1 MALRPNAAC
10 KTLGEAIMSRWT
22 FSRKLGAAVAVLSL
36 TAAAV
41 IVSANSDTGEFQ
53 QQVDEPHATFK
64 APADTRSFADV
75 VEQVSPAVV
84 SIKVTKDAQ
93 AMPTNS
99 FQSFNGQGTM
109 PFDDFFQHFFGVP
122 GMPEHSL
129 PMQALGSGFLI
140 DKGGYV
146 VTNNHVVDGADK
158 IVVVAQD
165 GDEYAATL
173 VGTDS
178 KTDIALLRIDDHGKL
193 PALKFGDSDKARVG
207 DWVLAI
213 GNPFGLGGTA
223 TAGIISARGRDIQS
237 GPYDDFLQIDA
248 PINKG
253 NSGGP
258 VFNADGDVIGMNTAI
273 YSPNGGSVGIGFAI
287 PSKEIVEVV
296 DSLKANG
303 SVRRGWLGVQ
313 IQDVNDEMAS
323 NFSLDKAKGALV
335 GDVVADSPADK
346 AGLKVGD
353 VILGFD
359 GKEVKDSHALSRIVA
374 DTDPKDRVPVTVW
387 RDGKEKTLH
396 VTIGEASQEQANA
409 TEAPGSPAAA
419 EHDLGLRV
427 ANLTDEDRAELGLP
441 HDYPGVVIMGV
452 APNSSAAEQGLRRGD
467 VVSRVDGTAVSNVG
481 DVKRALENAKDH
493 GDDHVAL
500 LVRRGDVQQ
509 FVSLSFS

>member
-1 MALRPNAAC
+1 
-10 KTLGEAIMSRWT
+10 MSRWT

-41 IVSANSDTGEFQ
+41 IVSADSETGELRKS
-53 QQVDEPHATFK
+53 VDEPHAVFQ

-75 VEQVSPAVV
+75 VAQVSPAVV
-84 SIKVTKDAQ
+84 SIKVTKTMQ
-93 AMPTNS
+93 AMPTNEFHS
-99 FQSFNGQGTM
+99 FGGDQGSI
-109 PFDDFFQHFFGVP
+109 PFDQFFQHFFGVP
-122 GMPEHSL
+122 GMPQRSL
-129 PMQALGSGFLI
+129 PMEGQGSGFLI

-146 VTNNHVVDGADK
+146 VTNNHVIDGADK

-165 GDEYAATL
+165 GDEYDATL
-173 VGTDS
+173 VGTDP
-178 KTDIALLRIDDHGKL
+178 KTDIALLKIQDHDQL
-193 PALKFGDSDKARVG
+193 PALRFGDSDKARVG

-273 YSPNGGSVGIGFAI
+273 YSPNGGNVGIGFAI

-296 DSLKANG
+296 DSLKATG

-313 IQDVNDEMAS
+313 VQDLNDKMAS
-323 NFSLDKAKGALV
+323 SFSLDKPNGALV
-335 GDVVADSPADK
+335 GDVVSDSPAAK
-346 AGLKVGD
+346 GGLEVGD
-353 VILGFD
+353 VILEFN
-359 GKEVKDSHALSRIVA
+359 GKDVKDSHALSRIVA
-374 DTDPKDRVPVTVW
+374 DTEPKDRVPVEVW
-387 RDGKEKTLH
+387 RDGKAKTLH
-396 VTIGEASQEQANA
+396 VTIGEASEQQANA
-409 TEAPGSPAAA
+409 TDTSGSAATA
-419 EHDLGLRV
+419 EHDLGMRV
-427 ANLTDEDRAELGLP
+427 ADLTDEDRSELGLP
-441 HDYPGVVIMGV
+441 DDYPGVVIMGV
-452 APNSSAAEQGLRRGD
+452 APDSSAAEEGLRRGD
-467 VVSRVDGTAVSNVG
+467 VVSRVDGTQVHDVG
-481 DVKRALENAKDH
+481 DVKRALQGARKR